1 MGFVLGLLIIGFSA
15 YVVFEFVRRR
25 EARANFAAT
34 LHEKPVATL
43 ALIGMLAGIDLFM
56 FWILTGH
63 LGGWGLGGF
72 AFATLCLVVL
82 WNCKNGF

>member
-1 MGFVLGLLIIGFSA
+1 MGFILGLVIVGFSV
-15 YVVFEFVRRR
+15 YVVFEFVWRR
-25 EARANFAAT
+25 EARAGFAAT
-34 LHEKPVATL
+34 LREKPVATL

-63 LGGWGLGGF
+63 LGALGLSGF
-72 AFATLCLVVL
+72 AFAALCLVVL